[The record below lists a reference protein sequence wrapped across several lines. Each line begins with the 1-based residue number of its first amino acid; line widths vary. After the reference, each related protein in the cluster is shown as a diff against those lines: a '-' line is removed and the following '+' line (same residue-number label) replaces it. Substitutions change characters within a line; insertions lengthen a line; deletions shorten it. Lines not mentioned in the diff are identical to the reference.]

1 MGHVVT
7 YLLGLLLL
15 LSPQNPSL
23 DSVSPRE
30 REAAIEKMAVPGN
43 KDAIPPLTA
52 ALKKESKS
60 DLRAEIIA
68 AFGRIR
74 DRSAVPILAETLRAD
89 LDRDVR
95 SQAIDSLLRLYIP
108 IEESGAIRTIF
119 NKVRSVFLQPNAP
132 VVGPEVQ
139 VDAAPKEALATAMQK
154 DFDDDVRVQAAR
166 ALASLSARDQ
176 VPALTAALEDPQ
188 NREHRLVRVEIARTL
203 GQLRDPSAGPALERT
218 LRDSDN
224 QLVGESAL
232 AIGLVGHTS
241 ARPALESM
249 FRTSPTATVKSR
261 SLEALALLRDGGS
274 APLFEQLLSNQNDY
288 YRELAAEGLARL
300 NYQGAK
306 DWRTKFEQ
314 EKKGNVRTALAY
326 GLVTSGDTGYFDELA
341 NALDTRQAGQAEVYL
356 FELGKYGGK
365 LSELHR
371 YLRSSNPK
379 VRAAMARIVGN
390 VGDPSS
396 ADQIRPLT
404 DDPNT
409 DVVREAVSAL
419 RKLTK

>member
-1 MGHVVT
+1 
-7 YLLGLLLL
+7 
-15 LSPQNPSL
+15 
-23 DSVSPRE
+23 
-30 REAAIEKMAVPGN
+30 
-43 KDAIPPLTA
+43 
-52 ALKKESKS
+52 
-60 DLRAEIIA
+60 
-68 AFGRIR
+68 
-74 DRSAVPILAETLRAD
+74 
-89 LDRDVR
+89 
-95 SQAIDSLLRLYIP
+95 
-108 IEESGAIRTIF
+108 
-119 NKVRSVFLQPNAP
+119 
-132 VVGPEVQ
+132 
-139 VDAAPKEALATAMQK
+139 
-154 DFDDDVRVQAAR
+154 
-166 ALASLSARDQ
+166 
-176 VPALTAALEDPQ
+176 
-188 NREHRLVRVEIARTL
+188 
-203 GQLRDPSAGPALERT
+203 
-218 LRDSDN
+218 
-224 QLVGESAL
+224 
-232 AIGLVGHTS
+232 
-241 ARPALESM
+241 
-249 FRTSPTATVKSR
+249 
-261 SLEALALLRDGGS
+261 LALLRDGGS